1 MAHIK
6 KVDGTFGIYNEA
18 GFQVEGS
25 FSPNLNGLNP
35 KELLEA
41 SIAMCLTIV
50 IEKIFVRDGIEYMD
64 DEFSVEVTSEKAPDS
79 PSRFEKYTVNITLPN
94 HLTDAY
100 KKKVLVSAER
110 GCTISNTIKRG
121 AIVEINS

>member
-1 MAHIK
+1 MARIRK
-6 KVDGTFGIYNEA
+6 TDGTFGIYNEA
-18 GFQVEGS
+18 GLQVEGS

-35 KELLEA
+35 RELIEA

-50 IEKIFVRDGIEYMD
+50 IEKIFERDAIEYAD

-79 PSRFEKYTVNITLPN
+79 PSRFEKFTANITLPS

-110 GCTISNTIKRG
+110 GCTISNTVKKS